1 MKEAMRW
8 CAFLLAMCLLTG
20 LRAAEPIRVAT
31 ASEWTT
37 LNPLLMALDVDVE
50 AVDLLFDRLVTIDA
64 DGNFIPEMLESWTIL
79 KGGREVLLKLRP
91 GLQWHDGQPIE
102 AEDVVF
108 TWRALK
114 LPRVR
119 AVADTAGGVTSFD
132 RVVAE
137 GPLTVRIHLARPR
150 GTLLS
155 DLYNLIPVPRRH
167 YEVPAKPLLAPVN
180 FKPVG
185 SGPYRLVGEASSKRL
200 SLEQWP
206 GYRGIHPGK
215 WPGFEI
221 ADPGNIQSGDILP
234 GMIKGTYHFFTV
246 GPLRYYLVRKGGAG
260 EGLVQAVSLP
270 QAALSLIY
278 LNCDPRLSLLGEK
291 AIRQALAELIPWKEL
306 ARGIRFLPARRATSF
321 WPPEMWAHD
330 HSPKPLPSPARATV
344 LLDAAGW
351 RLGAD
356 GLRYNAIGKPLTLTA
371 YDTIG
376 AGNRSIMKLLAASA
390 LQVGIRIA
398 VKDVSAADLNGKA
411 MAHEGD
417 LWSNG
422 WQMSLDPDV
431 DSPLFTAEGYQTKA
445 NISSYLNPVVDR
457 LFDEGRHTLDL
468 EARKQI
474 YLRISAILQEDVPLL
489 PVTYQQ
495 SRILTNR
502 RLQGV
507 TYNRFGLTCEFW
519 PGRRAWTLGN

>member
-1 MKEAMRW
+1 MRW
-8 CAFLLAMCLLTG
+8 RPLLLALSLMTG
-20 LRAAEPIRVAT
+20 LPAVEPIRVAT
-31 ASEWTT
+31 YSEWTT
-37 LNPLLMALDVDVE
+37 LNPLLLSLDVDVE
-50 AVDLLFDRLVTIDA
+50 AIDLLFDRLVTIDA
-64 DGNFIPEMLESWTIL
+64 EGNFIPEMLESWTFL
-79 KGGREVLLKLRP
+79 KGGREIVLKLRP

-119 AVADTAGGVTSFD
+119 AVADTAGGVASFD

-167 YEVPAKPLLAPVN
+167 YEVPANPLQASVN
-180 FKPVG
+180 FRPVG
-185 SGPYRLVGEASSKRL
+185 SGPYRLLGEATGKHV
-200 SLEQWP
+200 SLERWP
-206 GYRGIHPGK
+206 GYRGIHGGK
-215 WPGFEI
+215 WPRFELTDTTSM
-221 ADPGNIQSGDILP
+221 ASKEVLP
-234 GMIKGTYHFFTV
+234 AMMTGQYHYFTV

-291 AIRQALAELIPWKEL
+291 ALRQALAELIPWKEL

-330 HSPKPLPSPARATV
+330 DRPQPLPNPDRAMA

-351 RLGAD
+351 RRGPD
-356 GLRYNAIGKPLTLTA
+356 GLRHNAQGRPLILTG
-371 YDTIG
+371 YDPTG
-376 AGNRSIMKLLAASA
+376 AGNRSMLKLLAANA
-390 LQVGIRIA
+390 LQAGIRID
-398 VKDVSAADLNGKA
+398 VKDISSVDLNLKA
-411 MAHEGD
+411 TAHEGD

-445 NISSYLNPVVDR
+445 NVSSYLNPRVDR

-502 RLQGV
+502 KLQGV
-507 TYNRFGLTCEFW
+507 TYNRYGLTCAFW
-519 PGRRAWTLGN
+519 PGRRDWKLEGEK